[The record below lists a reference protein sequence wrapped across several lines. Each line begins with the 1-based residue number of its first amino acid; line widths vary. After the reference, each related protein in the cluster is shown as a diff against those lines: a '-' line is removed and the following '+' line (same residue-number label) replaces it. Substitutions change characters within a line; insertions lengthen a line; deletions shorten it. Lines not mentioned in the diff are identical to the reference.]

1 MSWKQIVILFKTTEV
16 NYNFFSFCL
25 FGSIWPTVCCV
36 MWVYVCFG
44 NLYRMIVFFVGGMGV
59 SILESC
65 IMTEEL
71 AYGCTGIQ
79 TAMEASSLGVN
90 RNIPII
96 AIPINEEI
104 SQSLMDY

>member
-1 MSWKQIVILFKTTEV
+1 
-16 NYNFFSFCL
+16 
-25 FGSIWPTVCCV
+25 
-36 MWVYVCFG
+36 
-44 NLYRMIVFFVGGMGV
+44 MIVFFVGGMGV

-104 SQSLMDY
+104 FSITDGLLNLALLEPRVQACIRPNKMTFKSIKQMLT